1 VSPMDA
7 PRPPTAATVAILV
20 EQLAS
25 MCQRASLFEETS
37 LRMAR
42 RVDLVESAISHLH
55 RPRYTVAGGVV
66 CAECQ
71 TEWPCR
77 TKALVTEVLL

>member
-1 VSPMDA
+1 MDA
-7 PRPPTAATVAILV
+7 PLPDAIPRDVAWA

-42 RVDLVESAISHLH
+42 RVDLVEAAISHLH
-55 RPRYTVAGGVV
+55 RSRPSVDGVDRCV
-66 CAECQ
+66 ECL
-71 TEWPCR
+71 TPAPCR
-77 TKALVTEVLL
+77 TKVLLVEVLL